1 MLTNASWTEARDLL
15 LGLARPVETETIP
28 LDDCAGRV
36 LAFDLKAAEDVPPFD
51 RSAYDGY
58 AFRAED
64 VQTASK
70 EAPVTL
76 RLTETIPAGSA
87 ASRHVARGQ
96 AVHLMTGAP
105 IPEGADCVINFE
117 RTAFMPR
124 CFFRKPAS
132 ASSRRISARSRSVS
146 ARSISPRTVSRYSL
160 CLSPS
165 TIRTV
170 RCSRAAFFRANSL

>member
-70 EAPVTL
+70 DTPVTL

-96 AVHLMTGAP
+96 AVHL
-105 IPEGADCVINFE
+105 I
-117 RTAFMPR
+117 AFGR
-124 CFFRKPAS
+124 VSGEPAS
-132 ASSRRISARSRSVS
+132 AVGSFQERKLAEMPGGMGRNPYPFFFGIFYSSIDGAGRGCTGGSSRCTA
-146 ARSISPRTVSRYSL
+146 
-160 CLSPS
+160 
-165 TIRTV
+165 
-170 RCSRAAFFRANSL
+170 